1 MMDVVHKGTV
11 FIFKVIAMMNVHQ
24 EETDYRLLVTFQK
37 YSLSAAHEDVTY
49 DDTNNKSKTKC
60 TICINPKKYM
70 ANNKLEKC
78 NERIEQRG
86 KSVAEPRRA
95 VDT

>member
-1 MMDVVHKGTV
+1 MFTKEQCLY
-11 FIFKVIAMMNVHQ
+11 VHQ
-24 EETDYRLLVTFQK
+24 EETDNRLLEIFQK
-37 YSLSAAHEDVTY
+37 YSSTAAHKDVTY

-78 NERIEQRG
+78 NERIEKRV
-86 KSVAEPRRA
+86 KTVTEPRRA